1 MYTSGCPKIQKRC
14 CHSNGSAPS
23 ATEKNF
29 ALKLRWNVS
38 NTNATVMTGMANTMR
53 NWVTSVIQ
61 VSVGTRIMLMPLVRM
76 LRMVT
81 MRLMAPTSEAMPVI
95 WRPSAQK
102 SMPRPGEKVTSEFG
116 AYMNQPPSAPPPK
129 IHDRLTKMAPNRK
142 VQKLKAFSRG
152 KATSRAPICK
162 GAK

>member
-1 MYTSGCPKIQKRC
+1 
-14 CHSNGSAPS
+14 
-23 ATEKNF
+23 
-29 ALKLRWNVS
+29 
-38 NTNATVMTGMANTMR
+38 MR

-95 WRPSAQK
+95 WRPRAQK

-129 IHDRLTKMAPNRK
+129 IHDKLTKMAAEQEGPEAER
-142 VQKLKAFSRG
+142 VQPG